1 MQFLWIAFFVCA
13 TLYFP
18 VAVAQGLEEQKAAK
32 NPVAVETSYTQTA
45 LSTTT
50 QTASTEAV
58 SEIHERNGSAPYE
71 AKTYYGERQPY
82 VGYKGRRSY

>member
-18 VAVAQGLEEQKAAK
+18 VAVAQGLEEQKALK
-32 NPVAVETSYTQTA
+32 NPAATSAAYTQTA
-45 LSTTT
+45 LPTNT
-50 QTASTEAV
+50 QAASTEAV

-71 AKTYYGERQPY
+71 AKAYYGERQPY